1 MEDCDEYAGQLQR
14 LRGEQQARVD
24 LHPVDDGEVAA
35 GQQLEPEE
43 EGGERVGD
51 HQRQHEGYVRRLVLR
66 RRMGDPKIIQ
76 REQSRSS
83 LEQVVKKSNKSQRAE
98 TDINKSR

>member
-1 MEDCDEYAGQLQR
+1 MLESIEALEQFLQSSTIKLTHDEEMEDCDEYAGQLQR

-35 GQQLEPEE
+35 GQQLEAEE

-51 HQRQHEGYVRRLVLR
+51 HQRQHEGYVRRLILKSLR
-66 RRMGDPKIIQ
+66 T
-76 REQSRSS
+76 
-83 LEQVVKKSNKSQRAE
+83 
-98 TDINKSR
+98 TDY